1 MRDRDGGDADALA
14 VERVLTQAALVGG
27 ADRLL
32 PADLDAW
39 LPAGSSGAAGD
50 ERRRTLACARHTMLC
65 IACYEQASFDESR
78 RHGLQAQT
86 HFAEDA
92 RFGDIFVNSCL
103 GMAAMAQG
111 RVQEAG
117 ARYRRARQVA
127 RKSFSSDPCLTVS
140 SDVLTIELDLEQNRE
155 RTIQQRTL
163 KNLTELRGIWVDIYS
178 TAVAVSAELMLGQYD
193 SRAVIRLLS
202 KAVDNARGTGIDSL
216 SNNMSALLAYYL
228 TEVGRSDEAEQVWR
242 DNGLPCDA
250 AELLDIER
258 QSWRTME
265 ALSCARV
272 RLLAEQGENGAA
284 EELADS
290 LCAVASE
297 RGLIRTLLRGLA
309 LSMVVAYRAGQTDRA
324 LARLVR
330 FLRVVR
336 GVGYTRP
343 LVRHSAVSRIVL
355 RTLLAT
361 DLDEDLRTVAESVQA
376 QVRESAPG
384 DAPLF
389 STREL
394 EVLADVARGL
404 RNKEIATRLD
414 LSDEGV
420 RYHLKNI
427 YRKAGVGKRADAVA
441 FARSLGVLS

>member
-1 MRDRDGGDADALA
+1 
-14 VERVLTQAALVGG
+14 
-27 ADRLL
+27 
-32 PADLDAW
+32 
-39 LPAGSSGAAGD
+39 
-50 ERRRTLACARHTMLC
+50 
-65 IACYEQASFDESR
+65 
-78 RHGLQAQT
+78 
-86 HFAEDA
+86 
-92 RFGDIFVNSCL
+92 
-103 GMAAMAQG
+103 MAQG

-420 RYHLKNI
+420 RHHLKNI